1 MTGGPDVRG
10 SLDAQTRAFLARTDA
25 RFASANAGND
35 QGARD
40 DALLVGLGDAALMPA
55 RLREGEGLGPVAVAV
70 SGGSDSM
77 AALHALH
84 ETMPVIAVTVDHGLR
99 PEAAEEA
106 QFVARAAA
114 RLGIGHEILR
124 WQRDATHGNL
134 MDQARRARQA
144 LIADWARGRGIRH
157 VVLGHTADDEAESF
171 VMRLARSSGLSGLS
185 GMRKYWVADGV
196 SWYRPFLRLSRAQ
209 LRGYLQRR
217 GISWIE
223 DPSNEDSRFERV
235 RVRQAL
241 AQLEPLGV
249 TKATIAQVVVNLG
262 KAEDTLRSV
271 LRAEVGQVVV
281 EDRGDLVLDLETG
294 LDRLHGELMR
304 MFLDAALRW
313 VSQRDYG
320 PRAEKLIDL
329 CGDLPELKQRTLHG
343 CLISRRSNAVRITR
357 EARAVAGLTA
367 PVGAPWD
374 RWRLIPPEGLDTAG
388 MQISALGPEGLKA
401 VKDWRASGVP
411 RTTLLAS
418 PAIWQ
423 ADRLIS
429 APLAGLAEGWKAE
442 IACGSFHNA
451 LIRR

>member
-1 MTGGPDVRG
+1 MPKDP
-10 SLDAQTRAFLARTDA
+10 STRAFMARVDA
-25 RFASANAGND
+25 LFGAVGND
-35 QGARD
+35 RAARD
-40 DALLVGLGDAALMPA
+40 DALLVGLGDAALMVA
-55 RLREGEGLGPVAVAV
+55 RLREGAGFGPVAVAV

-106 QFVARAAA
+106 HFVAQAAA

-124 WQRDATHGNL
+124 WQRSETHGNL

-185 GMRKYWVADGV
+185 GMRKTWVAEGV
-196 SWYRPFLRLSRAQ
+196 HWYRPFLRLSRAQ

-217 GISWIE
+217 GIGWIE

-241 AQLEPLGV
+241 ALLEPLGV
-249 TKATIAQVVVNLG
+249 TRAVIAQVVENLG
-262 KAEDTLRSV
+262 EAEETLRHV
-271 LRAEVGQVVV
+271 LRAEVGSVVL
-281 EDRGDLVLDLETG
+281 EDRGDLVLDLGTG
-294 LDRLHGELMR
+294 LDRLQGELMR

-313 VSQRDYG
+313 VSRQDYG

-329 CGDLPELKQRTLHG
+329 WHDLPELRQRTLHG
-343 CLISRRSNAVRITR
+343 CLISRRGDSLRITR
-357 EARAVAGLTA
+357 EAKAVAGLRV
-367 PVGAPWD
+367 PLGQVWD
-374 RWRLIPPEGLDTAG
+374 RWALEGPAEPGLEIA
-388 MQISALGPEGLKA
+388 ALGAGGLVQ
-401 VKDWRASGVP
+401 VKDWRESGLPRAS
-411 RTTLLAS
+411 LFAS
-418 PAIWQ
+418 PAVWRGE
-423 ADRLIS
+423 ALIA
-429 APLAGLAEGWKAE
+429 APLAGLENGWKAR
-442 IACGSFHNA
+442 IDRGAFAAS